1 MIIERD
7 LAAIL
12 RESAG
17 AFRAITLT
25 GPRQSGKTTLC
36 RHLFPNHAYAS
47 LEDLVV
53 RERAQLDP
61 MGFLQDFTSG
71 AILDEIQHAPH
82 LLSYLQRII
91 DEDPEPGRWILTG
104 SQNLELMKEVSQTLA
119 GRTDVA
125 YLLPLCRRE
134 ATRFP
139 SPPLGLEDTLFTGSF
154 PEVLGNPRMDPVRW
168 YNAYVSTY
176 IERDVRGLIKESNL
190 STFQRFLRLAAGRAA
205 GILNHNSLGD
215 DCGISAPTAGKWLD
229 LLETGFVVFRL
240 QPFFRNVKKRLT
252 KSPKLYFHD
261 TGLICWLLGI
271 QTPGQLRSHPLR
283 GQIFENWVVSEIVK
297 LRYSKGLV
305 HGLFF
310 YNERNRVE
318 TDLVIES
325 PGGFLLLECK
335 SSATPAAR
343 MFHSARRVQGHFR
356 EMGLDANIAVAY
368 GGDEMQRWSE
378 GTLIPWHSL
387 EAHAS
392 LNGMSTGE
400 APVRNK

>member
-7 LAAIL
+7 LAALL
-12 RESAG
+12 RKSAET
-17 AFRAITLT
+17 FRAITLT

-36 RHLFPNHAYAS
+36 LHLFPNHGYAS
-47 LEDLVV
+47 LEDLDV
-53 RERAQLDP
+53 RERARLDP
-61 MGFLQDFTSG
+61 LGFLRDFSDG

-82 LLSYLQRII
+82 LLSYLQGII

-119 GRTDVA
+119 GRTDVV
-125 YLLPLCRRE
+125 YLLPLNWRE

-139 SPPLGLEDTLFTGSF
+139 SPPLGLEDTLFAGSF

-168 YNAYVSTY
+168 YSAYVSTY

-205 GILNHNSLGD
+205 CILNLNSLGD
-215 DCGISAPTAGKWLD
+215 DCGISNVTAGKWLD

-240 QPFFRNVKKRLT
+240 PPFFRNVKKRLT

-261 TGLICWLLGI
+261 TGLVCWLLGI
-271 QTPGQLRSHPLR
+271 QSPGQLRSHPLR

-297 LRYSKGLV
+297 LRYCMGQV

-325 PGGFLLLECK
+325 PGTFLLLECK

-343 MFHSARRVQGHFR
+343 MFNGVRCVQSHFH
-356 EMGLDANIAVAY
+356 EMGLQANIAVAY
-368 GGDEMQRWSE
+368 GGDELQQWSQ

-392 LNGMSTGE
+392 LS
-400 APVRNK
+400 KKQ

>member
-1 MIIERD
+1 M
-7 LAAIL
+7 L
-12 RESAG
+12 RKSAEM
-17 AFRAITLT
+17 FRAITLT

-36 RHLFPNHAYAS
+36 RHLFPNHRYAS
-47 LEDLVV
+47 LEDLDV
-53 RERAQLDP
+53 RERARLDP
-61 MGFLQDFTSG
+61 LGFLRDFGDG

-82 LLSYLQRII
+82 LLSYLQGII
-91 DEDPEPGRWILTG
+91 DEDSEPGRWILTG

-119 GRTDVA
+119 GRTDVV
-125 YLLPLCRRE
+125 YLLPLSWRE

-139 SPPLGLEDTLFTGSF
+139 SPPLGLEDTLFAGSF
-154 PEVLGNPRMDPVRW
+154 PEVLGNPGMDPVRW
-168 YNAYVSTY
+168 YGAYVSTY

-205 GILNHNSLGD
+205 CILNLNSLGD
-215 DCGISAPTAGKWLD
+215 DCGISNVTAGKWLD

-240 QPFFRNVKKRLT
+240 PPFFRNVKKRLT
-252 KSPKLYFHD
+252 KRPKLYFHD
-261 TGLICWLLGI
+261 TGLVCWLLGI
-271 QTPGQLRSHPLR
+271 QSPGQLRSHPLR

-297 LRYSKGLV
+297 LRYCMGQV
-305 HGLFF
+305 QGLFF

-325 PGGFLLLECK
+325 PGNFLLLECK

-343 MFHSARRVQGHFR
+343 MFNGVRRVQSHFH
-356 EMGLDANIAVAY
+356 EMGLQANIAVAY
-368 GGDEMQRWSE
+368 GGDELQQWSQ

-392 LNGMSTGE
+392 LS
-400 APVRNK
+400 KKQ